1 MENIHI
7 KIPEPKWGSELANII
22 IILEKL
28 RVKILW
34 GSVPPHIFFQLK
46 NIFQILEN
54 LGSARIEGN
63 NTTLSE
69 YVEKI
74 IEDKTEINEKE
85 IEIANLEKAI
95 IFIEE
100 NVDENFIFTRAFFSE
115 LHKIITHNLSP
126 PPNGEGS
133 RYPGELRKINVSI
146 AKSRHNP
153 PDYISLP
160 DYFEEFLNFINQ
172 NLEEQYQLLMVA
184 IAHHRFTWIHP
195 YDNGNGRIVRLLTYA
210 LLIKLGFQVKNGRI
224 INPSAVFYT
233 DRDKYYKMLEIADKL
248 DEQSLLKWA
257 QYFLLGLKN
266 EIEKIDS
273 LLSMKYVREKILIPA
288 INFALERQSITQK
301 EYKILK
307 YLIQKDDVLIKSEEL
322 NKIGINNSVQKSR
335 AMKTLRD
342 KKMVKPNKEN
352 GRIYTINFI
361 NNYLLR
367 GVIDSLDKQ
376 GFISDFLK

>member
-1 MENIHI
+1 MRNTHI
-7 KIPEPKWGSELANII
+7 KIPEPRWGSKLANII
-22 IILEKL
+22 LSLEKL

-74 IEDKTEINEKE
+74 IENKTEINEKE

-100 NVDENFIFTRAFFSE
+100 NVDENFKFTRAFFSE
-115 LHKIITHNLSP
+115 LHKIITHKLSP
-126 PPNGEGS
+126 PPHGEGS
-133 RYPGELRKINVSI
+133 RNPGELRKINVSI
-146 AKSRHNP
+146 AKSKHTP
-153 PDYISLP
+153 PDYVSLP
-160 DYFEEFLNFINQ
+160 DYFAEFLNFINQ

-184 IAHHRFTWIHP
+184 IAHHRFAWIHP

-233 DRDKYYKMLEIADKL
+233 DRNRYYKMLETADKL

-257 QYFLLGLKN
+257 QYFLSGLKN
-266 EIEKIDS
+266 EIEKIDR
-273 LLSMKYVREKILIPA
+273 LLSMKYVKEKILIPA

-307 YLIQKDDVLIKSEEL
+307 YLIQKNDVLIKSEEL
-322 NKIGINNSVQKSR
+322 HKIGITNSVQKSR
-335 AMKTLRD
+335 AMKTLRE
-342 KKMVKPNKEN
+342 KKMVRPLKEN
-352 GRIYTINFI
+352 GRIYTINFV

-367 GVIDSLDKQ
+367 GVVDSLDKQ

>member
-95 IFIEE
+95 IFIEK

-273 LLSMKYVREKILIPA
+273 LLSMKFVREKILIPA